1 MKKLITCLSFALAAV
16 SVGYAAVTPLWMR
29 DARISPDGSEIVFCY
44 KGDIYKVSAQ
54 GGTAVQLTTQASYE
68 ANPVWSPDGEQIAF
82 ASDRNGNF
90 DLFIMSADGGAA
102 RRLTYH
108 SASEI
113 PSTFTPDGKYVLF
126 SASIQDPA
134 TSALFPTSAITEL
147 YRVPVE
153 GGNTEKVLGTPAEW
167 VCFDKAGS
175 NFLYQDRKG
184 FEDEWRKHHTSSIAR
199 DIWLYDTQTG
209 EHTNLTNRD
218 GEDRNPVYAPDGKS
232 VYFLSERNGGSFNV
246 YSFPLNAPQQVKP
259 VTTFRTHPVRFLSV
273 SDKGTL
279 CYAYD
284 GELYTQLPNS
294 RPQKVKV
301 ELVRDDDKD
310 IASFRF
316 SQGATSACVS
326 PDGKQVAFIVRGD
339 VFVTST
345 DYPTTKQITNT
356 PAGESGLSFAPDNR
370 TLVYASE
377 RTGNWQLYM
386 AKITRKEDPNF
397 PNATLIEEEVLL
409 PSKTVERR
417 YPQYSPDG
425 KEIAFIEDRNRLMVL
440 NLETKKVRQVTDGS
454 TWYNTGGG
462 FDYEWSP
469 DGKWFT
475 LEFIGN
481 RHDPYSDIGIVSAQG
496 GAITNLT
503 NSGYMSGSSRWVLD
517 GNAVLFQ
524 TERYGMRAH
533 ASWGSQQDVML
544 VFLNQDAYDRYRLSK
559 EDFELLKEFEKEQ
572 KKAKEK
578 DEKKKNEKKKD
589 AGKDKKKDGDKD
601 GDNGKSDKDKE
612 SKKEIVVELKGIE
625 DRIVRLTP
633 NSSDLGS
640 AIVSKDGENLYYF
653 SAFEGGYDL
662 WKMNLREKETKRLH
676 KLNTGWVSLS
686 MDKDGNIFLLGSRNM
701 QKMDAKSDALKPISY
716 QAEMKMDLAAE
727 REAMFDHVYK
737 QQQKRFYNLNMHGVN
752 WDEMS
757 AAYRKFLPHIDN
769 NYDFAELLSEWLGE
783 LNVSHTGGRYFANGK
798 GDVTSNLGL
807 LFDWEYRG
815 KGMRI
820 AEVIEKGP
828 FDHSRTKVKEGCI
841 IEKINGQEISQEN
854 DITVLLNN
862 KAGKKTLISLY
873 DPQSKERWEEVVM
886 PISGGRLNGLLYN
899 RWVKQRAAEVEKWSN
914 GRLGYVHIQSM
925 GDGSFRTVYSDI
937 LGKYNNCEGI
947 VIDTRFNGG
956 GRLHEDIEILFS
968 GQKYFTQVVRG
979 REACD
984 MPSRRWNKPSIMLQC
999 EANYSNA
1006 HGTPWVYKHRNIGKL
1021 VGMPVPGTMT
1031 SVSWE
1036 TLQDPS
1042 LVFGIPIVGY
1052 RLADGSYLEN
1062 SQLEPD
1068 IKVANSPE
1076 TVVKGED
1083 IQLKAAV
1090 DELLKEI
1097 DSKKK

>member
-134 TSALFPTSAITEL
+134 TSALFPTSAMTEL

-153 GGNTEKVLGTPAEW
+153 GGNTEQVLGTPAEW

-503 NSGYMSGSSRWVLD
+503 NSGYMSGSPRWVLD

-899 RWVKQRAAEVEKWSN
+899 RCVKQRAAEVEKWSN

>member
-1 MKKLITCLSFALAAV
+1 MKKLITCLSFVLAAV

-134 TSALFPTSAITEL
+134 TSALFPTSAMTEL

-153 GGNTEKVLGTPAEW
+153 GGNTEQVLGTPAEW

-503 NSGYMSGSSRWVLD
+503 NSGYMSGSPRWVLD

-886 PISGGRLNGLLYN
+886 PISGGRLNRLLYN

-925 GDGSFRTVYSDI
+925 GDGSFR
-937 LGKYNNCEGI
+937 
-947 VIDTRFNGG
+947 
-956 GRLHEDIEILFS
+956 
-968 GQKYFTQVVRG
+968 
-979 REACD
+979 
-984 MPSRRWNKPSIMLQC
+984 
-999 EANYSNA
+999 
-1006 HGTPWVYKHRNIGKL
+1006 
-1021 VGMPVPGTMT
+1021 PV
-1031 SVSWE
+1031 
-1036 TLQDPS
+1036 
-1042 LVFGIPIVGY
+1042 
-1052 RLADGSYLEN
+1052 
-1062 SQLEPD
+1062 
-1068 IKVANSPE
+1068 
-1076 TVVKGED
+1076 
-1083 IQLKAAV
+1083 
-1090 DELLKEI
+1090 
-1097 DSKKK
+1097 

>member
-153 GGNTEKVLGTPAEW
+153 GGNTEQVLGTPAEW

-578 DEKKKNEKKKD
+578 DEKKKDEKKKD
-589 AGKDKKKDGDKD
+589 TGKDKKKDGDKD